1 MNRWIYIDWSLSYH
15 KILNLKTSM
24 KLQLDTTS
32 SGCRGLS
39 THLILQT
46 IFFLCQC
53 TFTSTGEKLN
63 WELSN
68 VFSLCTQC
76 GSPAFPHSLH
86 RNLTEEVPSSFH
98 CLHVTPALLFALWDI
113 LAFVFHFFAIYTGY
127 IYRHI
132 IGRNIQNVDQETG
145 AWKLVHFLHEK
156 NINKL

>member
-15 KILNLKTSM
+15 KILNLKTSI

-76 GSPAFPHSLH
+76 GIPAFPHSLH

-98 CLHVTPALLFALWDI
+98 CLRVTLALLFALWDI
-113 LAFVFHFFAIYTGY
+113 LAFVFHVCASFCLSCLLMQNILASLSL
-127 IYRHI
+127 I
-132 IGRNIQNVDQETG
+132 ITDSAYSAVTS
-145 AWKLVHFLHEK
+145 FLR
-156 NINKL
+156 L

>member
-15 KILNLKTSM
+15 KILNLKTSI

-76 GSPAFPHSLH
+76 GIPAFPHSLH

-98 CLHVTPALLFALWDI
+98 CLCVTLALLFALRDI
-113 LAFVFHFFAIYTGY
+113 LAFAFHFCASFCLSCLSMQNILASLSL
-127 IYRHI
+127 I
-132 IGRNIQNVDQETG
+132 ITDSAYSAVTS
-145 AWKLVHFLHEK
+145 FLR
-156 NINKL
+156 L